1 MYVFLFLKLK
11 NRWMLTYFSQYESN
25 TGLLITTRSIAKRLR
40 KKQNMALAKELM
52 GFSSFVSA
60 SYKAFL
66 HNKHGS
72 FWVNT
77 ILLPSHN
84 TRVVRLRKGANFPMA
99 AISEDLIKT
108 TLTVHAEKPVQFKVR
123 AVVIVR
129 NKIK

>member
-1 MYVFLFLKLK
+1 M
-11 NRWMLTYFSQYESN
+11 
-25 TGLLITTRSIAKRLR
+25 GLLTPTCSIAKKLR
-40 KKQNMALAKELM
+40 KKQNMALAKELI

-60 SYKAFL
+60 SYKVFL
-66 HNKHGS
+66 HHKHGT

-77 ILLPSHN
+77 ILLPLDN
-84 TRVVRLRKGANFPMA
+84 TRVVRLRKGGKFPKA

-123 AVVIVR
+123 AVVTVR